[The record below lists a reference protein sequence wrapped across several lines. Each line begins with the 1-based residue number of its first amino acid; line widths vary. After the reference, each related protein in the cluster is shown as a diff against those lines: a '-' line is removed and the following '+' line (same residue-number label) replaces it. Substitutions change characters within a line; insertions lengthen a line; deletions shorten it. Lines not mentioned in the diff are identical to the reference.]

1 MCDILLFAGNKAMHS
16 LTRAVTWSDFD
27 HVAMI
32 LKFGTDPNEV
42 YFVEATGGVGVCIN
56 RWSYIR
62 SSVGANQFFK
72 MCVFR
77 HVEFERTDE

>member
-1 MCDILLFAGNKAMHS
+1 MGDLLLFAGSRAMHS

-42 YFVEATGGVGVCIN
+42 YFLEATGGVGVSIN

-62 SSVGANQFFK
+62 SSVGSN
-72 MCVFR
+72 
-77 HVEFERTDE
+77 

>member
-1 MCDILLFAGNKAMHS
+1 MHS

-27 HVAMI
+27 HVAMV

-42 YFVEATGGVGVCIN
+42 YFVEATGGVGVSIN

-62 SSVGANQFFK
+62 SSVGAN
-72 MCVFR
+72 
-77 HVEFERTDE
+77 